1 MRLNGDPLITE
12 PPALSQ
18 DLEWM
23 LQSGQASPVL
33 LAEAL
38 VHEYYAPVYRLAFS
52 VLDDEKAAHLAA
64 QRTIGEALA
73 NVHLYREGMGVRN
86 WLYCIALIHIQK
98 ISGRL
103 RFRRRLKASLP
114 LPIHASDFGA
124 SVPSKQVDAVLWLA
138 VDSLEERTR
147 LPFLL
152 EIVHAWSIPEIAL
165 ILEVDEAE
173 VRIQLEAARLILA
186 EELGQEGF
194 PADDLEGEKLEALLK
209 GSLDE
214 RWPVIPLTNEEQ
226 GSLIAA
232 ILKNSGKRGVRGR
245 LILSLKDFLLV
256 SLVLVVMG
264 SLAWTWNRWSPRS
277 VGLIPTQSTP
287 TTFSNEEGP
296 ESTPSARIY
305 RRVYIVKPGDTLP
318 SISAQTGTSVEDL
331 KRMNYIGDDTQL
343 EPGRVLEISFWLPS
357 TPQASPTLVTP
368 AASLP
373 EPLIEKSTSQE
384 IYQRLVS
391 SSSNWHTLWAELLQV
406 DYGPEDYIGSPQANR
421 VQVWISQPDQIFELY
436 GPLEGLVE
444 RNGLNTGGLLYLAHK
459 DWDEVVV
466 EDAPSLRTF
475 FGNGDL
481 FFPGVPSWLQGSSF
495 QTVGTGQVAGHTVL
509 IVDGFRPD
517 GKRGERLWVDTRT
530 GVLLRLKL
538 FGKYNDQTV
547 LADYSVTDIS
557 FDVDFPPEIFDPGH
571 PFMPYFVQDYHGEKA
586 AEEPLPASDWVFP
599 DSRPRLERL
608 TPPPDF
614 DPSNSQLTFQY
625 LPNPPENIY
634 ENAGQHAVELFAG
647 GFYLG
652 SLQMACPWSCPCTR
666 SKSGSRIAYISDS
679 NSGDLHWID
688 LSYPEAIQGSP
699 EYLNGDDLAF
709 APDDQT
715 LAVAGAGFTNGRWVR
730 GIFTLDTGSGEY
742 QLLQEIERADSLIWS
757 PDGNS
762 LAFIGTGQN
771 IISYEAMILRIDTR
785 QIIYRTPV
793 DLSDSQNIADPNWPA
808 RDWGVEFP
816 FTHRDLGSCGL
827 PPQ

>member
-1 MRLNGDPLITE
+1 MRLDGDPLITE
-12 PPALSQ
+12 PPALSP

-23 LQSGQASPVL
+23 LQSGQVNPAL

-38 VHEYYAPVYRLAFS
+38 VREYYVSVYRLAFS
-52 VLDDEKAAHLAA
+52 VLDDEKAAYQAA
-64 QRTIGEALA
+64 QGTIGEALA

-98 ISGRL
+98 ISKRL
-103 RFRRRLKASLP
+103 RFRRKLRASLP
-114 LPIHASDFGA
+114 LPKHASDFGA
-124 SVPSKQVDAVLWLA
+124 SIPSNQVDAILWLA
-138 VDSLEERTR
+138 VDSLEERTS

-173 VRIQLEAARLILA
+173 VRIQLEAARIILA

-194 PADDLEGEKLEALLK
+194 PVDDLEGEKLETLLK
-209 GSLDE
+209 RSLGE
-214 RWPVIPLTNEEQ
+214 RWPAIPLTNEEQ
-226 GSLIAA
+226 ANLIAE
-232 ILKNSGKRGVRGR
+232 ILKSSGKRGVRGR
-245 LILSLKDFLLV
+245 LISSMKDFLLV
-256 SLVLVVMG
+256 GLVVLVIG

-277 VGLIPTQSTP
+277 VGIIPTQNTP
-287 TTFSNEEGP
+287 TTFSNEQGP

-357 TPQASPTLVTP
+357 TPRAIPTPVTP

-373 EPLIEKSTSQE
+373 EPLTEKSTSQE

-391 SSSNWHTLWAELLQV
+391 SSSNWQTLWADLQEV
-406 DYGPEDYIGSPQANR
+406 DYGPEGYIGPPQAAR
-421 VQVWISQPDQIFELY
+421 SQVWISQPDLIFELF
-436 GPLEGLVE
+436 GSLDGLV
-444 RNGLNTGGLLYLAHK
+444 NYDSLIAGGLLYLAHK

-466 EDAPSLRTF
+466 EEAPTSRTL
-475 FGNGDL
+475 FGSGEL
-481 FFPGVPSWLQGSSF
+481 FFPSTSSWLEVSSF
-495 QTVGTGQVAGHTVL
+495 KIVGTGQVAGHTAL

-517 GKRGERLWVDTRT
+517 GKRGERLWIDTRT
-530 GVLLRLKL
+530 GVLLRLKQYGGL
-538 FGKYNDQTV
+538 DDQTV
-547 LADYSVTDIS
+547 LADFSITVLS
-557 FDVDFPPEIFDPGH
+557 FDVNFSPDAFDPGR
-571 PFMPYFVQDYHGEKA
+571 PFMPRFVRDYRGEEVV
-586 AEEPLPASDWVFP
+586 EEPLPATDWVFP

-608 TPPPDF
+608 TPPLGF
-614 DPSNSQLTFQY
+614 DPSNSRLTFQY

-647 GFYLG
+647 DFYLG

-666 SKSGSRIAYISDS
+666 SSDGSRIAYISDS

-688 LSYPEAIQGSP
+688 LSHPEAIQGPP

-742 QLLQEIERADSLIWS
+742 QLLQEIDQADSLVWS
-757 PDGNS
+757 PDGNY
-762 LAFIGTGQN
+762 LAFIGAGPNFT
-771 IISYEAMILRIDTR
+771 SYEAMILRLDTR
-785 QIIYRTPV
+785 QVVYRITFDRTDFQSV
-793 DLSDSQNIADPNWPA
+793 ADPNWPT
-808 RDWGVEFP
+808 RSWGVEFP
-816 FTHRDLGSCGL
+816 FTNRNLGSCSL